1 MLAAVLQQMALCNL
15 KVYLS
20 ISTAENNKRRKRYE
34 KLHAVPQ
41 SLPGFVWVLHCD
53 LSDGSVWPQP
63 PALPASVPIFI
74 ATYGPSMA
82 AAASR
87 CQALECAITAAPSGA
102 LASLL
107 YCLLNVYIN
116 SFAGPR
122 YYLWDTR
129 RVGLFTRS
137 SCSGL
142 NSPWDDLHAINFF
155 LLIHL
160 HLLCP
165 EKVIKEVTIEA
176 RKKKKKKKGKLFL
189 QRWVR
194 MSLSTPSVDLNK

>member
-1 MLAAVLQQMALCNL
+1 MDDFILAAVLRQMALCNL

-20 ISTAENNKRRKRYE
+20 ISTAENNKRSKRYE

-41 SLPGFVWVLHCD
+41 WLPGFVWWLHCD
-53 LSDGSVWPQP
+53 VSDGSVWPQP

-82 AAASR
+82 AVASR
-87 CQALECAITAAPSGA
+87 CQALECAFTAAPSGA
-102 LASLL
+102 LARLL
-107 YCLLNVYIN
+107 YCLLNVYTD
-116 SFAGPR
+116 SFAGPG

-129 RVGLFTRS
+129 RVRLFTRS

-142 NSPWDDLHAINFF
+142 NSPWDDLHAFNFF

-160 HLLCP
+160 PCP
-165 EKVIKEVTIEA
+165 AKVIKEVTIEA
-176 RKKKKKKKGKLFL
+176 RKK
-189 QRWVR
+189 
-194 MSLSTPSVDLNK
+194 NKEEERRAVFTAMG